1 MKSFF
6 TIIILFWSLIAFS
19 MSFKQ
24 SSSNPGHKQSFQAV
38 FEGLQGGEMDNVYK
52 IASNIP
58 DGYSER
64 FYGKDGLT
72 NHRYVGHWGWSAD
85 IPKETFEKLEKKGF
99 SKKQVVEN
107 WAKIKNKAVD
117 SIAQKTGLPNKTA
130 GAFTGV
136 LYDVHLLHDFTGQ
149 YDDAL
154 LKPAKICDDIVKN
167 LHTLFGNNSDFVK
180 ELEKQLRQITANPN
194 LNNIQKAREMLNV
207 LENVKLG
214 EKMYATYGRFLS
226 KKGIKLVYSKTGQKM
241 LETVGEGIID
251 QFSQKL
257 IQDYLK
263 TLNIPKEEAKKATE
277 KIIKQRKVILT
288 EFEKK
293 GKKAYRFQL
302 VFQRNPAE
310 RAASKYAKEIIK
322 QSGGKINEAEFIKLL
337 EDSLR
342 ESHQKG
348 LIAKNITEDQIKEA
362 ARKAGSWA
370 KLNPKTLGL
379 QTGIVTLIFSEGMTI
394 FQFSETDMSEEEF
407 IKETLKN
414 TGEASLSAMIMTC
427 SIYLGANP
435 FTWPHGLIIAGIE
448 FGTIAIYNFAFTNIQ
463 QYLDSQIFTLDDF
476 LGDLPPEIRDRT
488 TSLSN
493 AAYKEMKRE
502 NTKRLNAIEYENRQN
517 ALISNSLNIYETH
530 KKENV
535 FTEGKD
541 SNDLIKVPKR
551 KNVFTIQKGK

>member
-1 MKSFF
+1 MNF
-6 TIIILFWSLIAFS
+6 
-19 MSFKQ
+19 
-24 SSSNPGHKQSFQAV
+24 
-38 FEGLQGGEMDNVYK
+38 
-52 IASNIP
+52 
-58 DGYSER
+58 
-64 FYGKDGLT
+64 
-72 NHRYVGHWGWSAD
+72 
-85 IPKETFEKLEKKGF
+85 
-99 SKKQVVEN
+99 
-107 WAKIKNKAVD
+107 WAKIKKEAVD
-117 SIAQKTGLPNKTA
+117 SIAQQTGLPNKAA

-136 LYDVHLLHDFTGQ
+136 LYDVHLLHDYTGEFGE
-149 YDDAL
+149 AI
-154 LKPAKICDDIVKN
+154 LKSEKICDDIVKN

-226 KKGIKLVYSKTGQKM
+226 EKGIKLVYSKTGQKM
-241 LETVGEGIID
+241 LETVGDGIID

-342 ESHQKG
+342 ESHQKR

-379 QTGIVTLIFSEGMTI
+379 QTGIVTLIFSEGMTV

-517 ALISNSLNIYETH
+517 ALISNSLNIYETQ
-530 KKENV
+530 KNDNV
-535 FTEGKD
+535 FTEGKG

-551 KNVFTIQKGK
+551 KNVFTIQKGN